1 MLNRFQVAVIS
12 QEIGTVV
19 RVLKFQPECMT
30 GIIGVNNFQFAVLCN
45 RKIEIVNC
53 LLNHPC
59 IEQLKQHPQ
68 FNDTL
73 KYCISEL
80 QKRYQ
85 RHSIKGKEGYYY
97 KCYTLLQTW
106 YEQNFLPQP
115 NEICS
120 LNNFKTQL
128 YHEIENEMENM
139 SRINIFKYIFKRASE
154 YTGIN
159 PTDKNITPTQKEI
172 FDYAKELVRKM
183 MDNSNIQA
191 KKILTAECVQNES
204 LSKKSENER

>member
-1 MLNRFQVAVIS
+1 MLNHFEEAVIS
-12 QEIGTVV
+12 QEIGPVV
-19 RVLKFQPECMT
+19 RALKFHPECMT
-30 GIIGVNNFQFAVLCN
+30 GKGGVSNFQFAMLFN
-45 RKIEIVNC
+45 RKIEIVEC

-85 RHSIKGKEGYYY
+85 RHSTKGKEGYYY

-115 NEICS
+115 NENYS
-120 LNNFKTQL
+120 LDNFKTQL
-128 YHEIENEMENM
+128 YRELEKETENM
-139 SRINIFKYIFKRASE
+139 SRIDIFKHIFKSAVQ
-154 YTGIN
+154 YTGVN
-159 PTDKNITPTQKEI
+159 PTDKNITPEQKEI
-172 FDYAKELVRKM
+172 FDYAKELVRTM
-183 MDNSNIQA
+183 IDNTDIPI
-191 KKILTAECVQNES
+191 KKILTHSIGKNINIANNRS
-204 LSKKSENER
+204 LQR

>member
-1 MLNRFQVAVIS
+1 MLNHFEKAVIS
-12 QEIGTVV
+12 QEIGPVV
-19 RVLKFQPECMT
+19 RALKFHPECMT
-30 GIIGVNNFQFAVLCN
+30 GIIGIRNFQFAMLFN
-45 RKIEIVNC
+45 RNICIVEC
-53 LLNHPC
+53 LLQHSC

-85 RHSIKGKEGYYY
+85 RHSTKGKEGYYY

-128 YHEIENEMENM
+128 YRELEKETENM
-139 SRINIFKYIFKRASE
+139 SRIDIFKHIFKRASE

-183 MDNSNIQA
+183 TDNPTIQA
-191 KKILTAECVQNES
+191 EKILCTECVKNTTTPQKNE
-204 LSKKSENER
+204 KER

>member
-1 MLNRFQVAVIS
+1 MLNRFQEAVIS
-12 QEIGTVV
+12 QEIGSVV

-30 GIIGVNNFQFAVLCN
+30 GIIGVNNFQFAMLCN
-45 RKIEIVNC
+45 RNIKIVDC

-68 FNDTL
+68 FNDAL
-73 KYCISEL
+73 KYCMSEL

-85 RHSIKGKEGYYY
+85 RHSTKGKEGYYY

-120 LNNFKTQL
+120 LDNFKTQL
-128 YHEIENEMENM
+128 YRELEKETENM

-183 MDNSNIQA
+183 TDNADMPI
-191 KKILTAECVQNES
+191 KKILTQNVGNTS
-204 LSKKSENER
+204 ITNHQSMQR

>member
-1 MLNRFQVAVIS
+1 MLNHFEKAVIS
-12 QEIGTVV
+12 QEIGPVV
-19 RVLKFQPECMT
+19 RALKFHPECMT
-30 GIIGVNNFQFAVLCN
+30 GKGGVSNFQFAMLFN
-45 RKIEIVNC
+45 RNICIVEC

-85 RHSIKGKEGYYY
+85 RHSTKGKEGYYY
-97 KCYTLLQTW
+97 NCYTLLQTW

-128 YHEIENEMENM
+128 YHELENEMENM

-191 KKILTAECVQNES
+191 KKILTAGCVQNES

>member
-85 RHSIKGKEGYYY
+85 RHSTKGKEGYYY

-120 LNNFKTQL
+120 LNNFKSQL
-128 YHEIENEMENM
+128 YRELEKETENM
-139 SRINIFKYIFKRASE
+139 SRIDIFKHIFKSAVQ
-154 YTGIN
+154 YTGVN
-159 PTDKNITPTQKEI
+159 STDKNMTPEQKEI
-172 FDYAKELVRKM
+172 FDYAKELVRTM
-183 MDNSNIQA
+183 TDNADMPI
-191 KKILTAECVQNES
+191 KKILTHSIGKNINIANNRS
-204 LSKKSENER
+204 LQR